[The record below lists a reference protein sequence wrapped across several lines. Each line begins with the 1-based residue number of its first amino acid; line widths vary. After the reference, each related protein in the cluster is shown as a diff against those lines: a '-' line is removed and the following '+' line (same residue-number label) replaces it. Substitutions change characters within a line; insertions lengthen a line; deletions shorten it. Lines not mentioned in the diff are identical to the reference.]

1 MKTTNDKVYV
11 ERHSLTYRVLHWVIV
26 AEVLLLIITGM
37 AVSEYLKLPIISRG
51 VARNLHIVISM
62 AWTGTITFFLYYFV
76 VSGEY
81 KWFGLSR
88 VGKGFDFFMHEI
100 KCKVEGKK
108 LESPVKY
115 DTKKK
120 KYEEKI
126 VLTEVLA
133 WWGWLTLW
141 LIMVMTGLGLIFP
154 ANFSIVNRFSQA
166 IFNGFDNPAA
176 ATRFLHV
183 AVSMVMVAYAV
194 IHAYASYVF
203 GMVGSMFTGMK
214 QEPVSDSKE

>member
-1 MKTTNDKVYV
+1 MKITTDTVSV
-11 ERHSLTYRVLHWVIV
+11 ERHSMTYRVLHWMIV

-37 AVSEYLKLPIISRG
+37 AVSEYLRLPIISRG
-51 VARNLHIVISM
+51 IARSLHIVISM

-88 VGKGFDFFMHEI
+88 VGKGFDFFMQEI
-100 KCKVEGKK
+100 KHVVEGKK
-108 LESPVKY
+108 VESPVRY
-115 DTKKK
+115 NTEKK

-133 WWGWLTLW
+133 WWGWLALW
-141 LIMVMTGLGLIFP
+141 IIMVLTGLGLIFP

-166 IFNGFDNPAA
+166 VFSGFDNPAA
-176 ATRFLHV
+176 ATRLLHIS
-183 AVSMVMVAYAV
+183 VSMVMVVYAV
-194 IHAYASYVF
+194 IHAYASYIF

-214 QEPVSDSKE
+214 QEPIAESKD